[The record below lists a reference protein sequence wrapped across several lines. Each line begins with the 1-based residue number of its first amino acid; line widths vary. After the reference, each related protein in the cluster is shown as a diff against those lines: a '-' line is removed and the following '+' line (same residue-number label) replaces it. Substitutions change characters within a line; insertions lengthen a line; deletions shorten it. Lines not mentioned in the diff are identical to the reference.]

1 MRLASHCTIWTDN
14 LVYSSSSVFWTCLS
28 LYDSQEL
35 LIPFQPSNSQHT
47 SGIPPL
53 TFLQSRF
60 WKALNELYCNIHLM
74 LSSRLPSI
82 DVCGLSFGDDL
93 WTAFSVTLGHRFLM
107 PCFIVVPVLGV
118 CINWNVGACFTSVVC
133 IDKSLITD
141 AWVFLIQCLCN
152 VWILL

>member
-1 MRLASHCTIWTDN
+1 MRLASHCTIWIDN

-28 LYDSQEL
+28 LSDSQEL

-47 SGIPPL
+47 SGLPPL

-60 WKALNELYCNIHLM
+60 WKALNESYCNIHLM

-82 DVCGLSFGDDL
+82 DVCGLSLGDDL
-93 WTAFSVTLGHRFLM
+93 WTAFSVTLDRRFLM
-107 PCFIVVPVLGV
+107 PCFIQLFLCLVSVS
-118 CINWNVGACFTSVVC
+118 IGACFTSVVC